1 MRAHYL
7 QHADFEG
14 PGSIETWLQRK
25 GYGITSTHMYSQDL
39 LPKVS
44 ELDLLII
51 MGGPMSVND
60 EADYP
65 WLVSEKQFIREVI
78 EAGIPVLGVCLGA
91 QLIADV
97 LGSRIFPA
105 REPEIG
111 WFPVQGIRPDDPA
124 CFHLPDELC
133 VLHWHGETFD
143 LPAGAVRLARSSV
156 CENQAFQFGD
166 RVIGLQFHLEA
177 TAGLVEAFVHAD
189 ACALTNGG
197 AYVQSAAEICAVS
210 AEQLEATQSVMT
222 RILEFLHREDHNNDV
237 S

>member
-14 PGSIETWLQRK
+14 PGSIETWLQRR

-39 LPKVS
+39 LPNVG

-60 EADYP
+60 EADFP
-65 WLVSEKQFIREVI
+65 WLVTEKQFIRDVI
-78 EAGIPVLGVCLGA
+78 DAGIPVLGVCLGA

-97 LGSRIFPA
+97 LGSRIYPA
-105 REPEIG
+105 SQPEIG
-111 WFPVQGIRPDDPA
+111 WFPVQGIRHDNPA
-124 CFHLPDELC
+124 CFQLPEDIT
-133 VLHWHGETFD
+133 VLHWHGETFE
-143 LPAGAVRLARSSV
+143 LPSGAVHLARSGV

-177 TAGLVEAFVHAD
+177 TAGLVNAFVQAD
-189 ACALTNGG
+189 AEALFKGG
-197 AYVQSAAEICAVS
+197 AFVQSAAQISSVS

-222 RILEFLHREDHNNDV
+222 RILDFLHKEEHGDDV